1 MFFLKSPSNL
11 DTLLNNNNTLYAR
24 PGKMQLIN
32 PRFSLQKKKQ
42 LTIWNDSRMTVT
54 FFINYILWEPSV
66 SQHPS
71 SILSLA
77 WNRPT
82 PSIYLR
88 SWKENPFKQFPFH
101 FICKESG
108 YTLIIF
114 GSRISLDN
122 FLDRVLIFKFL
133 PSNKLAGLSRDHYA
147 LLTGTLLI
155 HWPNHYKKQL
165 IVASLYIYP
174 RSRVPDI
181 AICIS

>member
-1 MFFLKSPSNL
+1 MYVCTYVCVVVTTHIYTYVYTYIYPYMFFLKSPSNL

-54 FFINYILWEPSV
+54 FFINYILWEHSV
-66 SQHPS
+66 TQHPS

-77 WNRPT
+77 WTRPT
-82 PSIYLR
+82 SSIYLR

-133 PSNKLAGLSRDHYA
+133 PSNKISWVITRSLC
-147 LLTGTLLI
+147 TP
-155 HWPNHYKKQL
+155 HWDTFG
-165 IVASLYIYP
+165 SLN
-174 RSRVPDI
+174 R
-181 AICIS
+181 